1 MGETGSTPLNGPV
14 RYRSHPSCGCYRF
27 TIAPSNGKAHC
38 VILQKNLPVITSI
51 LIILLVAFLRERSR
65 TLSAI
70 LATMPINM
78 LLALWIVVGT
88 PDITQ
93 EAMVQ
98 FVRSL
103 IIGLIP
109 SIVWLIVVFVMLRN
123 GWTLLPAVLTGYGI
137 WGALIAVAFVTGVLT
152 VQR

>member
-1 MGETGSTPLNGPV
+1 MKG
-14 RYRSHPSCGCYRF
+14 RF
-27 TIAPSNGKAHC
+27 
-38 VILQKNLPVITSI
+38 VLLQKNLPVITSI

-78 LLALWIVVGT
+78 VLALWIVVGA
-88 PDITQ
+88 PDMNQ
-93 EAMVQ
+93 QAMVQ

-103 IIGLIP
+103 IVGLMP
-109 SIVWLIVVFVMLRN
+109 SIVWLIVVFVALRN
-123 GWTLLPAVLTGYGI
+123 GWTLLPSVLVGYGV
-137 WGALIAVAFVTGVLT
+137 WGALTAVAFVTGVLT